1 MSYFILLGLT
11 ATLLFIY
18 LIPNMFVMINSG
30 EAGVLYRRFFGG
42 TVLER
47 VYGEGIKIIWPFDIM
62 YVYNVRIQET
72 TKEFDMLTKNGL
84 KIKLLV
90 SIRYHPVYNML
101 SVLHQQLGPN
111 YSEIVIIP
119 EVETVLRVIIGRLEA
134 EAVYRTETSL
144 IEQSVNK
151 AVEEVAQRFIS
162 IDDVLLK
169 QILLPQEIEKAIRDK
184 VEQKHIADAFTFKI
198 KREEQEAERKRIE
211 GRGIRDQLNII
222 TQGLPKGQILKW
234 FGIKTTL
241 ELAQS
246 NNAKVVIIGGKDGLP
261 IIGNVPFLT
270 EEETIDKT
278 MEETEEETI
287 NKIEPLVQI
296 EGNETPNQP

>member
-11 ATLLFIY
+11 VTLLFIY
-18 LIPNMFVMINSG
+18 LIPNMFIMIQSG

-62 YVYNVRIQET
+62 YVYNIRIQET
-72 TKEFDMLTKNGL
+72 TREFDVLTKNGL

-162 IDDVLLK
+162 IDDVLVK

-184 VEQKHIADAFTFKI
+184 VEQKHIADAFVFKI

-241 ELAQS
+241 ELAKS

-270 EEETIDKT
+270 EEETIDK
-278 MEETEEETI
+278 
-287 NKIEPLVQI
+287 IEPLVQI